1 MAKKIKAQVKIQ
13 LPAGKATPAPPVGP
27 TLAQYGINMGQFIKD
42 FNAKTADKMGMII
55 PTIITVYTDRT
66 YSFVMKTPPAANLL
80 LKAAGLEK
88 GSAEPNKIKVGKI
101 TKSQLREIAETK
113 MPDLNAYDI
122 EAAMKIIAGTARNMG
137 IEIIEG

>member
-113 MPDLNAYDI
+113 MPDLNAYDV

-137 IEIIEG
+137 IEIVEG

>member
-66 YSFVMKTPPAANLL
+66 YSFVLKTPPAANLL
-80 LKAAGLEK
+80 LKAAGIEK
-88 GSAEPNKIKVGKI
+88 GSAEPNKIKVGKV
-101 TKSQLREIAETK
+101 TKTQLKEIAEMK
-113 MPDLNAYDI
+113 LQDLNAYDV
-122 EAAMKIIAGTARNMG
+122 ESAMKIIAGTARNMG
-137 IEIIEG
+137 IEIVEG

>member
-1 MAKKIKAQVKIQ
+1 MAKKIKSQVKIQ
-13 LPAGKATPAPPVGP
+13 LPAGRATPAPPVGP

-66 YSFVMKTPPAANLL
+66 YSFVLKTPPAANLL
-80 LKAAGLEK
+80 LKAAGIEK
-88 GSAEPNKIKVGKI
+88 GSAEPNKVKVGKV

-113 MPDLNAYDI
+113 LPDLNAYDV
-122 EAAMKIIAGTARNMG
+122 EAAMKIIAGTAKNMG
-137 IEIIEG
+137 IEIVEG

>member
-13 LPAGKATPAPPVGP
+13 LPAGRATPAPPVGP

-66 YSFVMKTPPAANLL
+66 YSFVLKTPPAANLL
-80 LKAAGLEK
+80 LKAAGIEK

-113 MPDLNAYDI
+113 LPDLNAYDI
-122 EAAMKIIAGTARNMG
+122 EAAMKIIAGTAKNMG
-137 IEIIEG
+137 IEIVEG

>member
-55 PTIITVYTDRT
+55 PTIITVYVDRT

-80 LKAAGLEK
+80 LKAAGIAK
-88 GSAEPNKIKVGKI
+88 GSAEPNKVKVGKV

-113 MPDLNAYDI
+113 LPDLNAYDV
-122 EAAMKIIAGTARNMG
+122 EAAMKIIAGTAKNMG
-137 IEIIEG
+137 IEIVEG